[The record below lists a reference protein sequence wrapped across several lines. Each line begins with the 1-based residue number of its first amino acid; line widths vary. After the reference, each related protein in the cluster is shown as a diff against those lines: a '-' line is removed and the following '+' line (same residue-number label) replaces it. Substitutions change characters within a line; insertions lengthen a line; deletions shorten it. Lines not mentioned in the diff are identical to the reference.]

1 VHTLNGKAAVRWNL
15 PGWRAIL
22 QATRNREQK
31 AVSQQAMLGDAKEQ
45 PILSNNSNDE
55 ISRSYLRGLETE
67 SELIDVARVNKY
79 TMSQYIS
86 ANEAL
91 YLLTF

>member
-1 VHTLNGKAAVRWNL
+1 MRCGFERRRRCPL
-15 PGWRAIL
+15 
-22 QATRNREQK
+22 E
-31 AVSQQAMLGDAKEQ
+31 AMLGGAKEQ

-55 ISRSYLRGLETE
+55 KSRSYLRGLETE
-67 SELIDVARVNKY
+67 SELIDIARVNKY

>member
-1 VHTLNGKAAVRWNL
+1 MAGHPSRHKK
-15 PGWRAIL
+15 
-22 QATRNREQK
+22 QK
-31 AVSQQAMLGDAKEQ
+31 GAVSQQAMLGSAKEQ

-55 ISRSYLRGLETE
+55 KSRSYLRGLETE
-67 SELIDVARVNKY
+67 SELIDIARVNKY